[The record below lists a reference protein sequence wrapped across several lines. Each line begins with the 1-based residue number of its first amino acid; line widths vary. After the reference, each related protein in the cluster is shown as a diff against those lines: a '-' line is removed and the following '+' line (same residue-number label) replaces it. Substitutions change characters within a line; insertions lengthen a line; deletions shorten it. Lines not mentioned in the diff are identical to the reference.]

1 MAAFYTHN
9 WRRSMQAPNSYSLM
23 PYLSGLKQ
31 VEDGACVPGLTIRP
45 FASTADV
52 EALMCSASA
61 TQHAASSHLV
71 LSVYAACKDHTTGAN
86 LMHSKHSVA
95 MTVPCM
101 SPCRAPQVR
110 TVSSVHESVSCGFT
124 GKQRACAATACM
136 PLAACCLLCVQWYE
150 AHYCA
155 GAAALG
161 KLHLASLAAPEEAD
175 RAGDHS
181 LTALSTCLQARSC
194 LSCAMP
200 QGWRD
205 CNNT

>member
-1 MAAFYTHN
+1 
-9 WRRSMQAPNSYSLM
+9 MQAPDSYSLM
-23 PYLSGLKQ
+23 TYMSGLKQ

-101 SPCRAPQVR
+101 IPCRAPQAR
-110 TVSSVHESVSCGFT
+110 TVSPICLREIASASQASREPARP
-124 GKQRACAATACM
+124 QPA
-136 PLAACCLLCVQWYE
+136 CLLGLGVCWY
-150 AHYCA
+150 
-155 GAAALG
+155 
-161 KLHLASLAAPEEAD
+161 P
-175 RAGDHS
+175 
-181 LTALSTCLQARSC
+181 
-194 LSCAMP
+194 MV
-200 QGWRD
+200 
-205 CNNT
+205 